1 MKDFLQIYRYTFKYR
16 WTAITVILCN
26 LGFVLFNLVSMA
38 LFIPF
43 LKLLFEGT
51 ENTTSVAR
59 PVYDGSFTGFFEYLG
74 DWYNYEMYTMT
85 QADPRGALIFV
96 CITVA
101 IAFFLKNLF
110 RYGAIWFQS
119 QIRMAVVRDIRDELF
134 EKAMRLPISYYTD
147 ERRGDL
153 MSRMQSDVG
162 IIENAVI
169 SMLELIFREPFAI
182 LITISVL
189 LYWSTSLTLF
199 ALLLLPIV
207 AIIIVIIGKSLKRTA
222 KQGQE
227 QMGVLVSSIDEA
239 LGGIRIIKAF
249 NAITQVVNAFR
260 KENLKHQKLIT
271 KAFRKRELTS
281 PLNETI
287 GAFVMI
293 TIVWYGGL
301 LVLDGGE
308 SSISGQVFMG
318 FVIVFSQ
325 LMRPIQGVSQS
336 MSNLNQAYASLDRI
350 NVILNADERI
360 YESDNPVPIGSI
372 REGISYEHVS
382 FKYGEEYVLHDVSF
396 NIPAGKMIALV
407 GESGSGK
414 STLADLLPR
423 FYDVQKGAVKIDGI
437 NVKDASMFDLRQ
449 HIGIVSQESI
459 LFNASVRENIAF
471 GMSDASDEAVVRA
484 AKIANAHDFI
494 MQLENGYDTNIGE
507 RGNKLSGGQKQR
519 VSIARA
525 VLKNPP
531 ILILDEATSALDTES
546 EKLVQE
552 ALEKLMENR
561 TSLVIAH
568 RLSTIKKADLIIVLS
583 KGEIIEQ
590 GSHDELMLQ
599 QGTYYKLCTL
609 QGIIS

>member
-1 MKDFLQIYRYTFKYR
+1 MKDFLQIYRYTFKYK

-26 LGFVLFNLVSMA
+26 LGFVIFNLVSMA

-51 ENTTSVAR
+51 SDAQAISR
-59 PVYDGSFTGFFEYLG
+59 PDYDGSFTGFFEYAG
-74 DWYNYEMYTMT
+74 DWYNYQMYSMT
-85 QADPRGALIFV
+85 QADPKGALIFV

-101 IAFFLKNLF
+101 IAFLLKNLF

-119 QIRMAVVRDIRDELF
+119 QLRMAVVRDIRDALF
-134 EKAMRLPISYYTD
+134 EKAMKLPIAYYTD
-147 ERRGDL
+147 EKRGDL

-169 SMLELIFREPFAI
+169 SLLELIFREPFAI

-207 AIIIVIIGKSLKRTA
+207 ALIIVIIGKSLKRTA

-227 QMGVLVSSIDEA
+227 QMGVLVSAIDEA

-249 NAITQVVNAFR
+249 NAVKQVVNSFQ

-287 GAFVMI
+287 GALVMI

-301 LVLDGGE
+301 LVLDGGIRGE
-308 SSISGQVFMG
+308 VFMG

-336 MSNLNQAYASLDRI
+336 MSNLNQSFASLDRI
-350 NVILNADERI
+350 NAILDADEKI
-360 YESDNPVPIGSI
+360 YESSNPQKIEAI
-372 REGISYEHVS
+372 NEGVSYENVSFRYRDEYVIKNVS
-382 FKYGEEYVLHDVSF
+382 FKV
-396 NIPAGKMIALV
+396 PAGKMIALV

-423 FYDVQKGAVKIDGI
+423 FYDVQEGAVKIDGVD
-437 NVKDASMFDLRQ
+437 VKEASMFDLRQ

-459 LFNASVRENIAF
+459 LFNATVKENIAF
-471 GMSDASDEAVVRA
+471 GMENATDEEIIQA

-494 MQLENGYDTNIGE
+494 MELDNGYNTNIGE

-525 VLKNPP
+525 ILKNPS

-546 EKLVQE
+546 ERLVQE
-552 ALEKLMENR
+552 ALEHLMENR

-568 RLSTIKKADLIIVLS
+568 RLSTIQKADKILVLS
-583 KGEIIEQ
+583 KGEIMER
-590 GSHDELMLQ
+590 GTHEELMQLK
-599 QGTYYKLCTL
+599 GIYAKLSSL
-609 QGIIS
+609 QGISA

>member
-26 LGFVLFNLVSMA
+26 LGFVIFNLVSMA

-51 ENTTSVAR
+51 ETAVTLTV
-59 PVYDGSFTGFFEYLG
+59 PKYDGTFTGIFQYIG
-74 DWYNYEMYTMT
+74 TWYNYEMNAMT
-85 QADPRGALIFV
+85 QADPKGALIFV

-101 IAFFLKNLF
+101 IAFFLKNIF

-119 QIRMAVVRDIRDELF
+119 QLRMAVVRDVRDAIF
-134 EKAMRLPISYYTD
+134 EKAMHLPISYYTD

-182 LITISVL
+182 LITVSVL

-227 QMGVLVSSIDEA
+227 QMGVLVSAIDEA

-249 NAITQVVNAFR
+249 NAVKQVVNSF
-260 KENLKHQKLIT
+260 KHENLKHQKLIT

-287 GAFVMI
+287 GSFVMI

-308 SSISGQVFMG
+308 ASIEGEVFMG

-336 MSNLNQAYASLDRI
+336 MSNLSQSYASLDRI
-350 NVILNADERI
+350 NAILDADEKI
-360 YESDNPVPIGSI
+360 YEPENPVAIKEVN
-372 REGISYEHVS
+372 EGVSYENIS
-382 FKYGEEYVLHDVSF
+382 FKYRDENVIKNVSF

-423 FYDVQKGAVKIDGI
+423 FYDVQEGAVKIDGTDI
-437 NVKDASMFDLRQ
+437 KQLSMYDLRQ
-449 HIGIVSQESI
+449 KIGIVSQESI
-459 LFNASVRENIAF
+459 LFNATVRENIAF
-471 GMSDASDEAVVRA
+471 GMSDATDEAIMNA
-484 AKIANAHDFI
+484 AKIANAHEFI
-494 MQLENGYDTNIGE
+494 SELEMGYDTNIGE

-519 VSIARA
+519 LSIARA
-525 VLKNPP
+525 ILKNPA

-546 EKLVQE
+546 ERLVQE
-552 ALEKLMENR
+552 ALEHLMQNR

-568 RLSTIKKADLIIVLS
+568 RLSTIQKADSILVLS
-583 KGEIIEQ
+583 KGEIIER
-590 GSHDELMLQ
+590 GTHTELMELS
-599 QGTYYKLCTL
+599 GVYAKLSSL